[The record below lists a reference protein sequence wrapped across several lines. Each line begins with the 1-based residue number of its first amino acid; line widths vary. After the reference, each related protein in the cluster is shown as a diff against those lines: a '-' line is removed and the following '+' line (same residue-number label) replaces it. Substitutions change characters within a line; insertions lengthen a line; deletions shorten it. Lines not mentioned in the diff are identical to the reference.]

1 LRRFSLLIAL
11 AGVAALAL
19 AVGANAA
26 SRMYFGFQDDQN
38 FRYAE
43 DRLAVI
49 ARAASTHAS
58 VVRITVN
65 WFDAAP
71 KRPANAKNA
80 LDRTYRLDDVDEA
93 IRTANNEGMEALVT
107 IWGTPK
113 WANGGKGP
121 NVAPKN
127 MNDLKNFAQAVAS
140 RYSGRY
146 AGYPYARFFS
156 VWNESNLQQ
165 FLSPQFD
172 SKGKSVAPATYAK
185 LYQAAYSGFKAGNSK
200 VLVGIGETSPRGR
213 DKPSP
218 GAAQDS
224 HSPGKFAEL
233 VAKANKK
240 LKFDAWSMHP
250 YSTELKAKVTQKVK
264 WPNVT
269 LGNLKQLE
277 TSLDTWFGR
286 KNIPIWITEYG
297 YQTQPPR
304 PGGVSYS
311 TQKAN
316 AKQAFQIAQKDPRVA
331 MFIWFIFRDQPSD
344 DTVSQWQQ
352 AGGVV
357 DSKNKAKPALGQL
370 TSLAPSVDARNAV
383 YSFKAGTKN
392 PKITF
397 SAIELKRTSPAGA
410 TIGIDYTISN
420 GKKRVGDATAASPLG
435 KDGWLTFKPALSIAK
450 GTTFRLDVKA
460 TDVHGTSVVRTLTLK
475 AS

>member
-1 LRRFSLLIAL
+1 LRRFTLLTAL
-11 AGVAALAL
+11 TAVAALAV
-19 AVGANAA
+19 AAGANAA

-38 FRYAE
+38 FRYAA

-49 ARAASTHAS
+49 ARAAGTHAT
-58 VVRITVN
+58 VVRVTIN
-65 WFDAAP
+65 WYDAAP
-71 KRPANAKNA
+71 SRPANAKNA
-80 LDRTYRLDDVDEA
+80 LNRTYRLDDVDEA

-127 MNDLKNFAQAVAS
+127 MTDLKNFAQAIAS

-146 AGYPYARFFS
+146 AGYPYARFFA
-156 VWNESNLQQ
+156 VWNEPNLQQ

-172 SKGKSVAPATYAK
+172 ANGKSVAPKTYAK
-185 LYQAAYSGFKAGNSK
+185 LYQAAYSGFKTGNSTAF
-200 VLVGIGETSPRGR
+200 VGIGDTSPRGR

-233 VAKANKK
+233 VAKANKN

-250 YSTELKAKVTQKVK
+250 YATELRAKPTQRVR

-277 TSLDTWFGR
+277 TSLDKWFGR

-297 YQTQPPR
+297 YQTLPPR

-311 TQKAN
+311 TQKKN
-316 AKQAFQIAQKDPRVA
+316 AKEAFQIAQKDSRVK
-331 MFIWFIFRDQPSD
+331 MFVWFIFRDEPGD

-370 TSLAPSVDARNAV
+370 SSLGPSVDARNAV
-383 YSFKAGTKN
+383 YSFKPGTKN
-392 PKITF
+392 PQVNF
-397 SAIELKRTSPAGA
+397 SAIELRQTSPAGA
-410 TIGIDYTISN
+410 TIGIDYKISN
-420 GKKRVGDATAASPLG
+420 GKKLVGQATAGSALG

-450 GTTFRLDVKA
+450 GTTFTLNVTA
-460 TDVHGTSVVRTLTLK
+460 TDVHGHSVVRTLTLK

>member
-1 LRRFSLLIAL
+1 
-11 AGVAALAL
+11 
-19 AVGANAA
+19 
-26 SRMYFGFQDDQN
+26 
-38 FRYAE
+38 
-43 DRLAVI
+43 
-49 ARAASTHAS
+49 
-58 VVRITVN
+58 
-65 WFDAAP
+65 
-71 KRPANAKNA
+71 
-80 LDRTYRLDDVDEA
+80 
-93 IRTANNEGMEALVT
+93 
-107 IWGTPK
+107 
-113 WANGGKGP
+113 
-121 NVAPKN
+121 

-304 PGGVSYS
+304 PGGGLLLD
-311 TQKAN
+311 AE
-316 AKQAFQIAQKDPRVA
+316 AKRESRPSRSPRRTRAVA

-344 DTVSQWQQ
+344 DTCVRSGSRPAESSTRRTRRSRPW
-352 AGGVV
+352 
-357 DSKNKAKPALGQL
+357 DS
-370 TSLAPSVDARNAV
+370 
-383 YSFKAGTKN
+383 
-392 PKITF
+392 
-397 SAIELKRTSPAGA
+397 
-410 TIGIDYTISN
+410 
-420 GKKRVGDATAASPLG
+420 
-435 KDGWLTFKPALSIAK
+435 
-450 GTTFRLDVKA
+450 
-460 TDVHGTSVVRTLTLK
+460 
-475 AS
+475 